1 MARASHDQGAAIR
14 EGGSMPHYWI
24 RVSTDTPD
32 PLTGH
37 KENYTGFE
45 GTFKQ
50 LVEDCGGT
58 APDVF
63 FDVDSKAAYALIEDS
78 DGNLDLDLLDSKLS
92 DPKTLRVD
100 LQTAHEKQ
108 NASP

>member
-1 MARASHDQGAAIR
+1 
-14 EGGSMPHYWI
+14 MPHYWI

-37 KENYTGFE
+37 KENYSGFE
-45 GTFKQ
+45 GKFKQ
-50 LVEDCGGT
+50 VVEDCGGK
-58 APDVF
+58 ARDVF
-63 FDVDSKAAYALIEDS
+63 FDADANVAYALIEDN
-78 DGNLDLDLLDSKLS
+78 DDNLNLGLLDSTLS

-100 LQTAHEKQ
+100 LKTAHEKQ

>member
-1 MARASHDQGAAIR
+1 
-14 EGGSMPHYWI
+14 MPHYWI

-37 KENYTGFE
+37 KANPTGFE
-45 GTFKQ
+45 SSFKQ
-50 LVEDCGGT
+50 LVEDCGGS
-58 APDVF
+58 PRGIF
-63 FDVDSKAAYALIEDS
+63 FDADANAAYALIED
-78 DGNLDLDLLDSKLS
+78 DDDNLDLGLLDERLA
-92 DPKTLRVD
+92 DPKTLRID